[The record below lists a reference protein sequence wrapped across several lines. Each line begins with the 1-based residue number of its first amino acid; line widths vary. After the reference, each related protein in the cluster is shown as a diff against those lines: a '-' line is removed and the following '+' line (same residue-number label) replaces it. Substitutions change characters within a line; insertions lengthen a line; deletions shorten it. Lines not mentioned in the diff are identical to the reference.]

1 MGSRRFAR
9 TPSLPLF
16 EGGLPCEAPALPPAE
31 DATAP
36 GARRFLLLHGE
47 GLAAERPAVWALRF
61 SPLVG
66 IWREEGLLIETTGL
80 PDREPELLRRVLS
93 AFVATGA
100 PERGL
105 LGRAPAALAALLR
118 AGTRPQV
125 LTPDQEATA
134 LPRLPVTA
142 LALPEEM
149 IPALHRLGLRDVA
162 ALEAQPRGPLARR
175 FGTAIAEELA
185 ALRGRIAPFTP
196 IRPPP
201 RHVQAREYLSP
212 LCTAPALE
220 RAIGALADLLCAG
233 LLESGEGVRALRLL
247 AFRGDGS
254 WQELRQGL
262 GQASRDPAHLRRLL
276 DRRVEELRPE
286 LGFEKLILAAEVT
299 EALHARQAGLPGEE
313 TPKETL
319 SELLDRL
326 AQRVRIWRLEPQ
338 DSHWPERAVR
348 RANAFEPV
356 AEAPAAPR
364 PLRLL
369 RRPIPVEA
377 SAVLPDDPP
386 FQIRIGK
393 RVERVVS
400 AEGPERVEPEWWR
413 APEDCPPRD
422 YYRVQLASG
431 ARWWVCRRGAA
442 GSSEEKWFVH
452 GFLP

>member
-16 EGGLPCEAPALPPAE
+16 EGGLPCAAPPLPPAQE
-31 DATAP
+31 STPLSD
-36 GARRFLLLHGE
+36 RRFLMLHGE

-66 IWREEGLLIETTGL
+66 IWREEGLILETTGL
-80 PDREPELLRRVLS
+80 PDREPELLCHVLQ
-93 AFVATGA
+93 AFAAAGVVV
-100 PERGL
+100 RGL
-105 LGRAPAALAALLR
+105 LGGAPAALAALLR

-125 LTPDQEATA
+125 LAPGQEAAA

-142 LALPEEM
+142 LALPEGM

-175 FGTAIAEELA
+175 FGTVIAEELA
-185 ALRGRIAPFTP
+185 ALRGRVAPFTP

-201 RHVQAREYLSP
+201 RHVQAHEYLSP

-220 RAIGALADLLCAG
+220 RAIGALADRLCAG
-233 LLESGEGVRALRLL
+233 LLESGEGVRALRLT

-262 GQASRDPAHLRRLL
+262 GQSSRDPAHLRHLL

-299 EALHARQAGLPGEE
+299 EVLNARQSGLPGEE
-313 TPKETL
+313 AQPEAL

-326 AQRVRIWRLEPQ
+326 GQRVKIWRLEPQ
-338 DSHWPERAVR
+338 GSHWPERAVR
-348 RANAFEPV
+348 RADAFSLV
-356 AEAPAAPR
+356 AEAAAAPR

-369 RRPIPVEA
+369 RRPLPVEA
-377 SAVLPDDPP
+377 TALLPDGPP
-386 FQIRIGK
+386 RQLRLGK
-393 RVERVVS
+393 RVESVVS
-400 AEGPERVEPEWWR
+400 AEGPERIEPEWWR
-413 APEDCPPRD
+413 PPEERPARD

-442 GSSEEKWFVH
+442 GPEAKWFVH
-452 GFLP
+452 GYLP

>member
-16 EGGLPCEAPALPPAE
+16 ADGLPCAAPPLPEAECQAKSG
-31 DATAP
+31 D
-36 GARRFLLLHGE
+36 RRFLMLHGE

-66 IWREEGLLIETTGL
+66 IWGEEGLLIETTGL
-80 PDREPELLRRVLS
+80 PEREPDLLRRVLAAFS
-93 AFVATGA
+93 AAGA
-100 PERGL
+100 PARGL
-105 LGRAPAALAALLR
+105 LGAAPAALAAFLR

-125 LTPDQEATA
+125 LAPRQEAAT

-142 LALPEEM
+142 LALPPEM
-149 IPALHRLGLRDVA
+149 ITALHRMGLRDVA

-175 FGTAIAEELA
+175 FGRAIAEELS

-201 RHVQAREYLSP
+201 RHHQAREYLSP

-220 RAIGALADLLCAG
+220 RAIAALADRLCTG
-233 LLESGEGVRALRLL
+233 LLESGEGVRALRLT

-286 LGFEKLILAAEVT
+286 LGFEKLILAAEVA
-299 EALHARQAGLPGEE
+299 EALNARQAALPGEE
-313 TPKETL
+313 VPAESL
-319 SELLDRL
+319 SEMLDRL
-326 AQRVRIWRLEPQ
+326 AQRVRIWRLAPQ
-338 DSHWPERAVR
+338 ESHWPERAAA
-348 RANAFEPV
+348 RADAFGPV
-356 AEAPAAPR
+356 GEAPAAPR

-369 RRPIPVEA
+369 RRPIPVKA
-377 SAVLPDDPP
+377 SALLPDDPP
-386 FQIRIGK
+386 FQVTLGQ
-393 RVERVVS
+393 RVERVIS
-400 AEGPERVEPEWWR
+400 AEGPERIEPEWWR
-413 APEDCPPRD
+413 APEDRPPRD
-422 YYRVQLASG
+422 YYRLQLASG
-431 ARWWVCRRGAA
+431 ARWWVCRRG
-442 GSSEEKWFVH
+442 ERWFIH
-452 GFLP
+452 GHLP